1 MVDKITIGLL
11 SLTLSSGCLFA
22 QAAGN
27 QSQEQATPQ
36 ASSQASEAGSLS
48 FLAEL
53 DSQAEAV
60 SNARNSADEYLAK
73 KGWSEGLNKDG
84 RYVAIGVAQIDA
96 SPSDKNFQLYRINAY
111 KKAMLNAKASI
122 SKFFAQEIST
132 RAKLVITE
140 PPSAATLQAQA
151 EAEAQIPP
159 SILQKVTTLV
169 HKKLDKELEKEGVT
183 YESEKA
189 KPIIE
194 DLLNKSSFSDSILAL
209 SKTQV
214 GALITSKIFEQD
226 GEMVVVAYYSDK
238 TKLLAG
244 AINGT
249 GATPKVKPRKGD
261 PAGVWV
267 KKLKVSQL
275 YPSIGVQMTSDE
287 DGNIVILSY
296 GQSKARSKSST
307 SKDMAYEKASL
318 EADGFIRNFAGETV
332 AYAGEK
338 KMQEETKEFSDETT
352 SSFIEETMSKRIETE
367 AKALPIS
374 GISTIHRWSLT
385 DPRSNSI
392 ICGVVRMWSLKTSDS
407 ANSSRE
413 EMKDATINRG
423 GHMKVKST
431 ASGSSSTTT
440 RIQNTSSIKSTGD
453 QNKYKTQSVE
463 SEDF

>member
-1 MVDKITIGLL
+1 M
-11 SLTLSSGCLFA
+11 
-22 QAAGN
+22 
-27 QSQEQATPQ
+27 
-36 ASSQASEAGSLS
+36 
-48 FLAEL
+48 
-53 DSQAEAV
+53 
-60 SNARNSADEYLAK
+60 
-73 KGWSEGLNKDG
+73 
-84 RYVAIGVAQIDA
+84 
-96 SPSDKNFQLYRINAY
+96 
-111 KKAMLNAKASI
+111 
-122 SKFFAQEIST
+122 
-132 RAKLVITE
+132 
-140 PPSAATLQAQA
+140 
-151 EAEAQIPP
+151 
-159 SILQKVTTLV
+159 
-169 HKKLDKELEKEGVT
+169 
-183 YESEKA
+183 
-189 KPIIE
+189 
-194 DLLNKSSFSDSILAL
+194 LNKSSFSDSILAL

-226 GEMVVVAYYSDK
+226 GEIVVVAYYSDK

-413 EMKDATINRG
+413 EMKDATKNRG

-440 RIQNTSSIKSTGD
+440 RIKNTSSIKSTGD
-453 QNKYKTQSVE
+453 QSKYKTQSVE